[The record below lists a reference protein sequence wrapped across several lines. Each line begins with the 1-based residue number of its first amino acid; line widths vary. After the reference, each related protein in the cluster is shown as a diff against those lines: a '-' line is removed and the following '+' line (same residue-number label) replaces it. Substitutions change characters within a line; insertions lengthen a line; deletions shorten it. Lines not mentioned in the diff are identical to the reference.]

1 MATRNELTATVRA
14 AMRRARVNGVDEAEY
29 LYRYG
34 LVLTD
39 QIRAQLHAEM
49 CDEVVSLISRMSV
62 AALVGA
68 KYHGGNW
75 TPEDLR
81 QGVIA
86 LVNGMKVEAMKGR
99 YIRIIEGNGK

>member
-1 MATRNELTATVRA
+1 MGTRNELTATVRA
-14 AMRRARVNGVDEAEY
+14 AMRRARANGVDEAEY

-39 QIRAQLHAEM
+39 RTRAQLHAEM

-62 AALVGA
+62 ADLVGA

-75 TPEDLR
+75 APEDLR
-81 QGVIA
+81 RGVIA

-99 YIRIIEGNGK
+99 YIRTIEGDSK